1 VKVNSRSFGRT
12 GPLVV
17 RRLCDCDV
25 LPWTDCEH
33 TAWDA
38 EKSLQSVIEQA
49 QAPTH
54 SQMEMALPSPSE
66 RGVKAQLLLSRARHL
81 LQIHVLNG
89 GEVAGKAAALIREID
104 SLGSMLF

>member
-1 VKVNSRSFGRT
+1 
-12 GPLVV
+12 
-17 RRLCDCDV
+17 
-25 LPWTDCEH
+25 
-33 TAWDA
+33 
-38 EKSLQSVIEQA
+38 
-49 QAPTH
+49 
-54 SQMEMALPSPSE
+54 MEMALPSPSE